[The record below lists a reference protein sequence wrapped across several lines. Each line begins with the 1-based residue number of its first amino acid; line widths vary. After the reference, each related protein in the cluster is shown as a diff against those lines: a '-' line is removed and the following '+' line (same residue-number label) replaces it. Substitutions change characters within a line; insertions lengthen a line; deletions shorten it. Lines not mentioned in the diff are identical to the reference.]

1 MLRCAVGDVT
11 AAADGGGRSLL
22 GRQGQIGG
30 TRLEGSGPARFVQFA
45 AAAVG
50 TSATSATRWCCCCGG
65 GGFRVMMILIVFVC
79 LWWILLRLLLLRRLF
94 CVSFIATSDR

>member
-11 AAADGGGRSLL
+11 AAAVAGGGCSLL

-45 AAAVG
+45 AAVG
-50 TSATSATRWCCCCGG
+50 TSATSATRWCCCC

-79 LWWILLRLLLLRRLF
+79 LWWILLRLLRRLF

>member
-45 AAAVG
+45 AAVG
-50 TSATSATRWCCCCGG
+50 TSATSATRWCCCC
-65 GGFRVMMILIVFVC
+65 GFRVMMILIVFVC
-79 LWWILLRLLLLRRLF
+79 LWWILLRRLLLRRLF

>member
-1 MLRCAVGDVT
+1 MLRCAVGDG
-11 AAADGGGRSLL
+11 DGVGGRSLL

-30 TRLEGSGPARFVQFA
+30 TRLEGRRSGPAGFVQFVAA

-50 TSATSATRWCCCCGG
+50 TTSATSATRWCCCCGG
-65 GGFRVMMILIVFVC
+65 GFRVMMILIVFV
-79 LWWILLRLLLLRRLF
+79 LWWMLLRLRRRRLF

>member
-11 AAADGGGRSLL
+11 AAAVAGGGRSLL

-30 TRLEGSGPARFVQFA
+30 TRLEGLGPARFVQFAA

-65 GGFRVMMILIVFVC
+65 CGFRVMMILIVFVC
-79 LWWILLRLLLLRRLF
+79 LWWILLRLLRRLF